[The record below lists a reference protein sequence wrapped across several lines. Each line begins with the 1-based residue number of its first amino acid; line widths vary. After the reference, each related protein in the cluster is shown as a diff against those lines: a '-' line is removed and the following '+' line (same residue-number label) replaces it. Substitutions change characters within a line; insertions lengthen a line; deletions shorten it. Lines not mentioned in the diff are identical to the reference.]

1 MIKKIQY
8 TTSDERQTII
18 NQNKDLFLVEE
29 QNISEGNYLIFDDA
43 RPVQYQLRSIE
54 EITIQ
59 SAINAEYVA
68 SLIELGL

>member
-18 NQNKDLFLVEE
+18 DQNKELFLIEE
-29 QNISEGNYLIFDDA
+29 QNISDGNFLIFDES
-43 RPVQYQLRSIE
+43 RPIQYQLRTIE
-54 EITIQ
+54 EITMQ
-59 SAINAEYVA
+59 SAINTEYVA